1 MAIKKTPKE
10 IEAFVNAAP
19 DGLAKAV
26 ATDTANKLVQIT
38 LKMPVTLL
46 ASIDAAAKAVNL
58 SRAGFIKMSLTN
70 TLKG

>member
-1 MAIKKTPKE
+1 MAIKKAPKE

-19 DGLAKAV
+19 DGLAKTVGADAV
-26 ATDTANKLVQIT
+26 SEQVQIT
-38 LKMPVTLL
+38 LKMPTTLL

-58 SRAGFIKMSLTN
+58 SRAGFIKMSLSN

>member
-1 MAIKKTPKE
+1 MAIKKAPKE

-19 DGLAKAV
+19 DGLAKKV
-26 ATDTANKLVQIT
+26 ESDSTNELVQIT

-58 SRAGFIKMSLTN
+58 SRAGFIKMSLSN